1 MGWRVGV
8 NCHARLWNLNKWR
21 KRLRERKRKL
31 SCREAVSMN
40 DKGRV
45 ATLVPNIFLEINII
59 SFKAQLYF
67 ASCSGILSDL
77 YNLTISVP
85 FFCLPFWVNFYLLPP
100 KEPFL
105 NILGEGFAF
114 KIYPVETEGSSRDVS
129 IISTL
134 GEGFYS
140 SYLRVPFPRYFC
152 NTFVKQTRSSF
163 LLGPCPDKDVLSSF
177 LSPIDIWT
185 LWWFSH

>member
-31 SCREAVSMN
+31 SCREDISMN

-67 ASCSGILSDL
+67 APCSGVLSDL
-77 YNLTISVP
+77 YNLIISVP
-85 FFCLPFWVNFYLLPP
+85 FFVYHFEWIFICCHQKSLSWI
-100 KEPFL
+100 FL
-105 NILGEGFAF
+105 VRIFF
-114 KIYPVETEGSSRDVS
+114 KIYPVETEGSSRDLS

-152 NTFVKQTRSSF
+152 NTSVKQTRSSF
-163 LLGPCPDKDVLSSF
+163 LLGPCAGKDVLSSF
-177 LSPIDIWT
+177 LSLIDIWT